1 MGLFDKLFNSDK
13 KILAE
18 VERATVPVDQLKD
31 QMAAL
36 SDEQLKHKTVEFK
49 ERLANGETLDDIQ
62 AEAFAV
68 AREAAKRVIGEFP
81 FFCQL
86 EGAYVLHRGDIA
98 EMKTGEGKTL
108 TSVMAVY
115 LNALEGGH
123 RQRIP
128 GTA

>member
-49 ERLANGETLDDIQ
+49 ERLANG
-62 AEAFAV
+62 
-68 AREAAKRVIGEFP
+68 
-81 FFCQL
+81 
-86 EGAYVLHRGDIA
+86 
-98 EMKTGEGKTL
+98 
-108 TSVMAVY
+108 
-115 LNALEGGH
+115 
-123 RQRIP
+123 
-128 GTA
+128 